1 MTNIDLYDTR
11 FCLGKK
17 ATDSLF
23 SLNTA
28 AEANY
33 SIGKLKYKKAL
44 CKITVKKTDGDRSC

>member
-44 CKITVKKTDGDRSC
+44 CKITVKKTDGDRCC